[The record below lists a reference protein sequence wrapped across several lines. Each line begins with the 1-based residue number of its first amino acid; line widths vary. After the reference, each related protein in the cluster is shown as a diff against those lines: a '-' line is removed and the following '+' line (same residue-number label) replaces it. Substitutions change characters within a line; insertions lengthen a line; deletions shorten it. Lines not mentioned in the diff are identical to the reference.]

1 METPKPV
8 PRQPPRRRAGFS
20 LLEVMIALGI
30 LTVGVL
36 AATSGQILA
45 MRTSSTSRTQ
55 ALAMHLAEQQMEV
68 FRGMSAADVK
78 GLVDVPGYPNDP
90 SNPIDP
96 DPEDADDFTFF
107 TRRWLVQPDTPKPD
121 VITVTVEVDWTD
133 ALSATRTMRLQ
144 SLKADR

>member
-1 METPKPV
+1 MGPE
-8 PRQPPRRRAGFS
+8 PRLERRAGFS

-55 ALAMHLAEQQMEV
+55 ALAMHLAEQQMEA

-78 GLVDVPGYPNDP
+78 DLVDVPGYPNDP
-90 SNPIDP
+90 ANPIDP
-96 DPEDADDFTFF
+96 DPADAQPMQFA
-107 TRRWLVQPDTPKPD
+107 RRWLVQPDTPEPD

-133 ALSATRTMRLQ
+133 VRGATRTVRVQ